1 MAHKLNNLF
10 FFTSIIALLLFI
22 NTNLFSQTVQPQ
34 PKPLYFGAGIAY
46 YLSANGHGSFYSA
59 YVSGSKG
66 KHFFG
71 AGPVM
76 QERGYNLCGG
86 RISYSYL
93 LGSRDDDF
101 DFGESKAEKS
111 ISFLSVSIYSYLQFV
126 NQIPLSYGKVAI
138 ENRLDTVKGRDWNKI
153 NFSTIETCVGLEVI
167 MRLTKRIRFKNFFAV
182 GAYYHLNSVA
192 GMYEE
197 KANAIV
203 SFGTSLSLTSF
214 KK

>member
-1 MAHKLNNLF
+1 MPILIKKNIFYSSL
-10 FFTSIIALLLFI
+10 IIYLILSNSFV
-22 NTNLFSQTVQPQ
+22 NSQTVQPQ
-34 PKPLYFGAGIAY
+34 PKPLYIGAGIAY
-46 YLSANGHGSFYSA
+46 YLSANGHGPFYEAYISA
-59 YVSGSKG
+59 SKG

-71 AGPVM
+71 VGPVM

-101 DFGESKAEKS
+101 DFGESKSEKS
-111 ISFLSVSIYSYLQFV
+111 ISFLSVSIISYLQYV
-126 NQIPLSYGKVAI
+126 NQIPLSYGKVLI
-138 ENRLDTVKGRDWNKI
+138 ENKLDTVPGRDWNKI

-167 MRLTKRIRFKNFFAV
+167 MRITKRIRFKNFFAV
-182 GAYYHLNSVA
+182 GAYYHLNSVP
-192 GMYEE
+192 GMYED

-203 SFGTSLSLTSF
+203 SFGTSISLTSF